1 MTERSRDLRGKQT
14 LCLIIISLFQGL
26 SAKAEVPEE
35 AEGRIFPPGLHPGED
50 GSHLKPGWTPLIYI
64 SDIKCSAPVCIY
76 ATRHCFGVEYGV
88 VAGIQ
93 VTNEHAYLEENSFSH
108 RNKQ

>member
-35 AEGRIFPPGLHPGED
+35 AEGRIFPPD
-50 GSHLKPGWTPLIYI
+50 
-64 SDIKCSAPVCIY
+64 CILGKTE
-76 ATRHCFGVEYGV
+76 A
-88 VAGIQ
+88 I
-93 VTNEHAYLEENSFSH
+93 
-108 RNKQ
+108 